1 MFYKGFGNFPLTGW
15 GFPQSSGAGATSRV
29 SQSGRRA
36 KLRDGDRRSC
46 GPVTPPSR
54 GAIRASGGR
63 SSHWN
68 EGGPE
73 LGLWGAASPGR
84 EAGGGHVMGSSSR
97 HTPSMWPGTN
107 RRSWTQ
113 QTQCVQVI
121 PPTAN
126 GARWVRS
133 RRRPA
138 QGLHPCSSQWFLKVF
153 RKFGVPGDC
162 TPALAHGLLMF

>member
-1 MFYKGFGNFPLTGW
+1 MIPRFTPFPPHRKSLFLRLFHMFLARFPGAINP
-15 GFPQSSGAGATSRV
+15 PQR
-29 SQSGRRA
+29 
-36 KLRDGDRRSC
+36 LRLR
-46 GPVTPPSR
+46 PVTPPSR

-63 SSHWN
+63 SPHWN

-73 LGLWGAASPGR
+73 LELWGAASPGR

-162 TPALAHGLLMF
+162 TPALAHGFLMF